1 MPVMALNGRAFRSHS
16 TGSDA
21 KNVFAAR
28 DVLNTLLRRCVECP
42 TTTPSCPS
50 CSDDESCSLIPASCD
65 ACASMVCVKANQ
77 FAGQVTEAKSS
88 TPIGPIVGGVI
99 GGVAVI
105 AVGVFCLWYFCLRA
119 KKRKDTWDPPEK
131 RDQTNLARNGSR
143 THSIASTVLTRAS
156 NVIQI
161 AYIPGVTGRSPPVSP
176 GVPPMPNMSGSN
188 TANTTPQP
196 DTHFFMADDLR
207 NSTWSDTS
215 VDPRI
220 SLAPSLARASS
231 ATTVYYENA
240 VVPPVPAQHAFR
252 AQANMVSVKQN
263 GSSGSSMA
271 SAATPARS
279 SPLTQGGQV
288 GSQMVKPV
296 TINNSSI
303 VARNVTARPIEVKKT
318 PSNQRIPTLGNLAR
332 ANSTKSAATA
342 NTVGSGPVFDEKEA
356 VVSPGTEIQ
365 DSPMSPH
372 SALRTKQS
380 DMSLGGA
387 SASGVSAVL
396 PAAGPLGRQDPTQ
409 RPDSGGLTA
418 MIEDAIK
425 NASADG
431 RGTRPGAQR
440 QDSSPFS
447 DIHELPSS
455 TP

>member
-1 MPVMALNGRAFRSHS
+1 
-16 TGSDA
+16 
-21 KNVFAAR
+21 
-28 DVLNTLLRRCVECP
+28 
-42 TTTPSCPS
+42 
-50 CSDDESCSLIPASCD
+50 
-65 ACASMVCVKANQ
+65 MVCVKADQ
-77 FAGQVTEAKSS
+77 FAGQVSETKSS
-88 TPIGPIVGGVI
+88 TPIGPIVGGVV

-105 AVGVFCLWYFCLRA
+105 LVGVFCLWYFCIRA
-119 KKRKDTWDPPEK
+119 RKRKDTWDPPEK
-131 RDQTNLARNGSR
+131 RDQSGLARGGSR

-176 GVPPMPNMSGSN
+176 GIPPMPVMSGTN
-188 TANTTPQP
+188 TANSTPQP

-252 AQANMVSVKQN
+252 AQANMVSVKQG
-263 GSSGSSMA
+263 GSSGASMV

-279 SPLTQGGQV
+279 SPLAQGGQV
-288 GSQMVKPV
+288 GAQIIKPV
-296 TINNSSI
+296 AINNSSI
-303 VARNVTARPIEVKKT
+303 VARNVTAKPIEVKKT
-318 PSNQRIPTLGNLAR
+318 PSNTRVPTLGNLAR
-332 ANSTKSAATA
+332 VNSTKSAATN
-342 NTVGSGPVFDEKEA
+342 NTEGDAPAFDEKE
-356 VVSPGTEIQ
+356 VVISPGTDIL
-365 DSPMSPH
+365 DSPMSPA
-372 SALRTKQS
+372 SALRTRPS

-396 PAAGPLGRQDPTQ
+396 PADGPLGRQAPTP

-425 NASADG
+425 NASANS
-431 RGTRPGAQR
+431 RPSPRPGAQR
-440 QDSSPFS
+440 EDSGPFS

-455 TP
+455 AQ

>member
-1 MPVMALNGRAFRSHS
+1 
-16 TGSDA
+16 
-21 KNVFAAR
+21 
-28 DVLNTLLRRCVECP
+28 
-42 TTTPSCPS
+42 
-50 CSDDESCSLIPASCD
+50 
-65 ACASMVCVKANQ
+65 MVCVKAEQ
-77 FAGQVTEAKSS
+77 FAGQVSETKSS
-88 TPIGPIVGGVI
+88 TPIGPIVGGVV

-105 AVGVFCLWYFCLRA
+105 LVSVFCLWYFCIRA
-119 KKRKDTWDPPEK
+119 RKRKDTWDPAEK
-131 RDQTNLARNGSR
+131 RDQSGLARAGSR

-176 GVPPMPNMSGSN
+176 GVPPMPVMSGAN
-188 TANTTPQP
+188 TANSTPQP

-231 ATTVYYENA
+231 ATTVYFENA
-240 VVPPVPAQHAFR
+240 AGAPVPAQHAFR
-252 AQANMVSVKQN
+252 AQANMVSVKQG
-263 GSSGSSMA
+263 GSSGASMA

-279 SPLTQGGQV
+279 SPLAQGGQV
-288 GSQMVKPV
+288 SAHVIKPI

-303 VARNVTARPIEVKKT
+303 VARNVTAKPIEVKKT
-318 PSNQRIPTLGNLAR
+318 PSNTRVPTLGNLVR
-332 ANSTKSAATA
+332 ADSTQSAVTN
-342 NTVGSGPVFDEKEA
+342 NTESNAQVFDEKEV
-356 VVSPGTEIQ
+356 VVSPGTDIV
-365 DSPMSPH
+365 DSPMSPA
-372 SALRTKQS
+372 SALRTRPS
-380 DMSLGGA
+380 DMSLGGV
-387 SASGVSAVL
+387 SVSGVSAVL
-396 PAAGPLGRQDPTQ
+396 PADGPLGRQAPTP

-425 NASADG
+425 NASANS
-431 RGTRPGAQR
+431 RPSPRPGAQR